1 MPMRILLAPLALGIA
16 LVSVAL
22 AADADAEGGQ
32 VIVRQEMQQGI
43 NDATM
48 EIWDV
53 GNNAMGN
60 QGGIDPKLMDEASWT
75 KLGTAAGR
83 LAADAQKMADAKT
96 ILAADPA
103 ESKDVEPGSFS
114 IEDVQGYID
123 GDPAAFRAFAAA
135 LAVHAEKLSTAAKDK
150 DAAAA
155 GPLVDQLDS
164 VCEACHAKY
173 WYPQG

>member
-1 MPMRILLAPLALGIA
+1 MRILLAPLALGIA
-16 LVSVAL
+16 LASAAL
-22 AADADAEGGQ
+22 AADAEGGQ
-32 VIVRQEMQQGI
+32 VIVRQEMQEGI

-53 GNNAMGN
+53 GNKTMGD
-60 QGGIDPKLMDEASWT
+60 QGGIDPNLMDEASWE
-75 KLGTAAGR
+75 KLGAAAGR
-83 LAADAQKMADAKT
+83 LAADAQKLADAKT
-96 ILAADPA
+96 ILAAALD

-123 GDPAAFRAFAAA
+123 SDPAAFRAFAAA
-135 LAVHAEKLSTAAKDK
+135 LAAHAERLSAAAQEK

>member
-1 MPMRILLAPLALGIA
+1 MRLLLAPFALGIA
-16 LVSVAL
+16 LASAAL
-22 AADADAEGGQ
+22 AMDSEAEGIQ

-53 GNNAMGN
+53 GNNAMGD

-75 KLGTAAGR
+75 KLATAAGR
-83 LAADAQKMADAKT
+83 LATDAQKMADAKT
-96 ILAADPA
+96 ILAASPG

-123 GDPAAFRAFAAA
+123 SDPQAFRAFAAA
-135 LAVHAEKLSTAAKDK
+135 LAAHAEKLSAAARDK
-150 DAAAA
+150 DAATA

-164 VCEACHAKY
+164 VCESCHAKY